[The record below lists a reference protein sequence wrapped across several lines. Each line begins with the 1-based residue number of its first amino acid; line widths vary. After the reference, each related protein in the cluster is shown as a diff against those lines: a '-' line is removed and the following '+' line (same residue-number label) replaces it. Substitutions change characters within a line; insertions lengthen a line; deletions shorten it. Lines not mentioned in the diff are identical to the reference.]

1 MAFKL
6 RDNVAETSTTTGSGD
21 IDLAGAVTGY
31 NSFGSFL
38 STGDT
43 TWAQIRNVDVP
54 TEWLSAV
61 VKYVV
66 GNDLEIV
73 TVLDGTNGAGN
84 AVSFSAGVKQVVC
97 GLPAAAAPKLVG
109 FAYGEYTANAS
120 LTDVIPFD
128 DTLPGSSEGTQIISV
143 PYTIKHAD
151 SIIRLRFSAVG
162 TVNIIAGITAALFEG
177 TTVRGVGH
185 QTVHTAGTI
194 VSVAAMCAYAA
205 GGTGSKTF
213 SVRAGPNISATA
225 RLNGN
230 GASRFWGGAARSI
243 LTVEELRP

>member
-6 RDNVAETSTTTGSGD
+6 RDNVAEISTTTGSGD

-61 VKYVV
+61 VEYVT

-73 TVLDGTNGAGN
+73 AILDGTNGAGN

-97 GLPAAAAPKLVG
+97 GMPAAQVLARQDITGTVSQSSGMPTGTIIERGSNANGSYVRFADGTQWCWHSMSVGVISEALSPLYASAPTSWTFPAAFSAAPATSTEATRPFSSSSQRLVG
-109 FAYGEYTANAS
+109 AYAQE
-120 LTDVIPFD
+120 
-128 DTLPGSSEGTQIISV
+128 LPSTTGLQN
-143 PYTIKHAD
+143 
-151 SIIRLRFSAVG
+151 IRAWSNVSNSNPATVHIVAVG
-162 TVNIIAGITAALFEG
+162 RWF
-177 TTVRGVGH
+177 
-185 QTVHTAGTI
+185 
-194 VSVAAMCAYAA
+194 
-205 GGTGSKTF
+205 
-213 SVRAGPNISATA
+213 
-225 RLNGN
+225 
-230 GASRFWGGAARSI
+230 
-243 LTVEELRP
+243 